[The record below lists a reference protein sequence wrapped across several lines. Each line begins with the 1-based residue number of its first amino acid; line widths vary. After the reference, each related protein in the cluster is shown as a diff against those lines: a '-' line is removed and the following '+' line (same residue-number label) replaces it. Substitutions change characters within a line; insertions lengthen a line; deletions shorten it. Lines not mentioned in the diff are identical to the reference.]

1 MKYWQYM
8 EGTYEPQSPKIGRFY
23 KTGLEDQKILET
35 IAGQK
40 AAMLCIN
47 DEGGDQEE
55 FFENEGGCNRS
66 LSENPSGRSSFEQ
79 K

>member
-1 MKYWQYM
+1 M

-40 AAMLCIN
+40 AAMRCIN
-47 DEGGDQEE
+47 DEGGSQEE
-55 FFENEGGCNRS
+55 FLKMREAVIEAFQKILPE
-66 LSENPSGRSSFEQ
+66 RSSFEQ